1 MTILV
6 AALVYVLGHFLLYAF
21 WLRKLDAFRKEKGI
35 FRLHLFSAVA
45 LALGAIA
52 LVMSGT
58 VETDWSMVIAALSLH
73 GIYSVSF
80 LEVWSLSQG
89 GYSLSILEKA
99 AEEPGLCDGESVT
112 FLTAIGDEK
121 RTNRLEALRS
131 LRLIKDGLQGIV
143 LTPAGRLCYFAFRA
157 VAWAANLRSLG

>member
-6 AALVYVLGHFLLYAF
+6 AALVYVLAHFLLYAF

-35 FRLHLFSAVA
+35 FRLHFFSAVA
-45 LALGAIA
+45 LALAAIA
-52 LVMSGT
+52 LVMSGA
-58 VETDWSMVIAALSLH
+58 VETDWPIVIAGLSVH

-89 GYSLSILEKA
+89 GYSLSILERA
-99 AEEPGLCDGESVT
+99 AEAPSLCDRESMT
-112 FLTAIGDEK
+112 FLTTIGDEK
-121 RTNRLEALRS
+121 RASRLEALRS
-131 LRLIKDGLQGIV
+131 LRLIEDGLQGIV
-143 LTPAGRLCYFAFRA
+143 LTPAGRVCCFAFRA